1 MVLRKNLRVLVVDDM
16 SVSRQILLQML
27 EQIGVATVNTAPS
40 GPAAL
45 TSLTQKPADVVI
57 ADLHMPE
64 MDGLE
69 LLRHLRNDRRSCKIG
84 FVMTSGD
91 DSNEK
96 ITEAWQDG
104 LDRFLPK
111 PFDKQRL
118 IACLESISGRI

>member
-1 MVLRKNLRVLVVDDM
+1 MALRKNLRVLVVDDM

>member
-1 MVLRKNLRVLVVDDM
+1 MALRKNLRVLVIDDM

-69 LLRHLRNDRRSCKIG
+69 LLRHLRNYRRSCKIG

-96 ITEAWQDG
+96 ITEAWARRTGPVPAQ
-104 LDRFLPK
+104 
-111 PFDKQRL
+111 
-118 IACLESISGRI
+118 AV

>member
-1 MVLRKNLRVLVVDDM
+1 MALRRKLRILVVDDM

-27 EQIGVATVNTAPS
+27 EQIGVASVDTSPS
-40 GPAAL
+40 GPNAIA
-45 TSLTQKPADVVI
+45 SLAKYPVDVII

-69 LLRHLRNDRRSCKIG
+69 LLRRLRSDRRNAKIG

-91 DSNEK
+91 DTNEK
-96 ITEAWQDG
+96 ITEAWHDG

-111 PFDKQRL
+111 PFDMQRL
-118 IACLESISGRI
+118 IACLESIAGRI